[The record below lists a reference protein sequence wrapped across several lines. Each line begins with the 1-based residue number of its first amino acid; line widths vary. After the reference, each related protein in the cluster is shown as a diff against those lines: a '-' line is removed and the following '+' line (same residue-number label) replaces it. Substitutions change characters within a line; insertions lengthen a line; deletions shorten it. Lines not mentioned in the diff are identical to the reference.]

1 VEILGSERT
10 LLDPPRRNHTFAKFE
25 LALQAWL
32 LFSFLHYYITVNI
45 LNAFLDPEMNA
56 IVMQQR
62 ALQACTSCRKL
73 KRKCTYNPTL
83 GKCDRCFESGKP
95 CVYAEVNSTAPQS
108 GSDAGPGPSA
118 TSTNAVPSSS
128 LMAASH
134 QHNLALYPG
143 SFDASSVASDIVYID
158 QRNAL
163 SDGSRMASM
172 GSGNEYTT
180 HPSSNAGRQF

>member
-1 VEILGSERT
+1 
-10 LLDPPRRNHTFAKFE
+10 
-25 LALQAWL
+25 
-32 LFSFLHYYITVNI
+32 
-45 LNAFLDPEMNA
+45 MNA

-118 TSTNAVPSSS
+118 TSTNAGCLMEAAWLPWVQAMNIPLTHQAMLADNFNQSADFLPEEGALNLELRSYLVVPV
-128 LMAASH
+128 L
-134 QHNLALYPG
+134 
-143 SFDASSVASDIVYID
+143 SFPNTCIRIM
-158 QRNAL
+158 L
-163 SDGSRMASM
+163 L
-172 GSGNEYTT
+172 
-180 HPSSNAGRQF
+180 PLL